1 VCIGLGET
9 IGGFMQG
16 KFLLFRAV
24 NDFMC
29 IKMHHVFFDG
39 PIKLPKA
46 NINCPFYTFKL
57 TTWSLFQ
64 PMNNPSNKACDLFLH
79 RQIKIIT

>member
-29 IKMHHVFFDG
+29 IKMHHVFWMGLLNCQKLILIVHFTHSNLPRG
-39 PIKLPKA
+39 HCFSLWIIHPIRRA
-46 NINCPFYTFKL
+46 ICFYIGK
-57 TTWSLFQ
+57 
-64 PMNNPSNKACDLFLH
+64 
-79 RQIKIIT
+79 